1 MSEHINRQRTSQ
13 QNKALWKFFELLAD
27 ELNLAG
33 LDMRKVLKPTY
44 NIPWTKQSIHDHIWL
59 PIQKALFGTDSTKF
73 LHKQQQIDKIHQV
86 IMREI
91 GEKHHIEYIE
101 FPYDSEKNLR
111 ELGDTHY

>member
-1 MSEHINRQRTSQ
+1 MSGFINKQRTNQ
-13 QNKALWKFFELLAD
+13 QSKALWRFFELLAD

-44 NIPWTKQSIHDHIWL
+44 NIPWTKQSIHDHIWI
-59 PIQKALFGTDSTKF
+59 PIQKAMFGTDSTQY

-86 IMREI
+86 IMHEM
-91 GEKHHIEYIE
+91 GEKHGIEYIN
-101 FPYDSEKNLR
+101 FPVDEEKSLR